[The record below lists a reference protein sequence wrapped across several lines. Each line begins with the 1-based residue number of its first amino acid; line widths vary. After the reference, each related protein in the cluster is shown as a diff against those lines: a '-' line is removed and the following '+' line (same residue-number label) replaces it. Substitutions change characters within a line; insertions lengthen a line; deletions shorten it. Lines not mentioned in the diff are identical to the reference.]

1 MRHVFPI
8 CGLKGFDPIRHF
20 CQLLERRSSGTS
32 NPLRVG
38 MVAQY
43 RFLEHTFYPAGLFFG
58 GLRHKDSVYVTVPG
72 LRVRTRLS
80 QSASPSMEPLLGRIA
95 LAMKLPTNL
104 FPCPAVQVEGN
115 DEPQIVRRGQ
125 SINIQAG
132 FAGARVIPR
141 ID

>member
-8 CGLKGFDPIRHF
+8 CGLQGLDPIRHP

-43 RFLEHTFYPAGLFFG
+43 RFLEHPLYPPGLFFG
-58 GLRHKDSVYVTVPG
+58 GLRHKESVYVTVSRK
-72 LRVRTRLS
+72 LRVRTRLA
-80 QSASPSMEPLLGRIA
+80 QLPSPSMEPFLGRVA
-95 LAMKLPTNL
+95 LAMKPPTDLLPR
-104 FPCPAVQVEGN
+104 PAVQVEAD

-125 SINIQAG
+125 SVDIQAG
-132 FAGARVIPR
+132 FAGTRVIP
-141 ID
+141 